1 MKDNKDLAKL
11 DKQIDSVKMKLM
23 ELGPMRPGKLSQQY
37 RKPAEKAVPFWQLN
51 YTYQMKSR
59 SEYVRTESLP
69 RIRRETA
76 AFKKCK
82 ELFEKWIDLELQRSL
97 ILTEAEKSAKI
108 SN

>member
-1 MKDNKDLAKL
+1 MNDKKEQAKL
-11 DKQIDSVKMKLM
+11 DKQIENVKMKLM
-23 ELGPMRPGKLSQQY
+23 ELGPMRPGKLSQQF

-69 RIRRETA
+69 RIRKETT
-76 AFKKCK
+76 AFKKSK

-97 ILTEAEKSAKI
+97 SLTEAEKSGKL